1 MFKGRHFQDEIIVL
15 CVPWYLLISLS
26 YRDLEEL
33 MAEPLPR
40 AAAVLSQSAARTDRS
55 AFSVPNNPQRS
66 GPDTTGGQ
74 QFASAGPRLISLR
87 SHGLICSPSQLAIQ
101 MRQRQA
107 SRESPRGLP
116 GCLADAAS
124 FVLDFWPFSDG

>member
-1 MFKGRHFQDEIIVL
+1 
-15 CVPWYLLISLS
+15 LLISLS

-66 GPDTTGGQ
+66 GLGT
-74 QFASAGPRLISLR
+74 
-87 SHGLICSPSQLAIQ
+87 QLA
-101 MRQRQA
+101 A
-107 SRESPRGLP
+107 SNSHRP
-116 GCLADAAS
+116 A
-124 FVLDFWPFSDG
+124 LD